1 MLVILATECSGK
13 LMMMTLQTIGEYQ
26 FIIDYSRYIDMSW
39 CFDFMLFVLRG
50 NQGVIRTFLSEE
62 RFWWIDVNQPK
73 LRRKMAS
80 DCEPSTPKFL
90 RRR

>member
-13 LMMMTLQTIGEYQ
+13 LIMMTLQTIGEYQ

-50 NQGVIRTFLSEE
+50 NQGAIRTFPGLTHNRYSRSGI
-62 RFWWIDVNQPK
+62 RFSFV
-73 LRRKMAS
+73 
-80 DCEPSTPKFL
+80 PSNYT
-90 RRR
+90 